1 LNQIGI
7 HEDRLVSCPN
17 VLSMPSILPAEFILS
32 LSVVV
37 VALHEDRLVSCPN
50 ALSTPSILPAELFL
64 SLSIVVVPLH
74 DVHDITVGQ

>member
-1 LNQIGI
+1 M
-7 HEDRLVSCPN
+7 S
-17 VLSMPSILPAEFILS
+17 SIFPTDFFLS